1 MLVLAFAFSL
11 LFTEKTMR
19 LDYFHTGDH
28 GREIVALDR
37 IVSDGPWAGSTT
49 RLLDDLNLGTYLF
62 EVVDPDTNRMLCS
75 RGFASLYGEWEA
87 TGEAKTAARTFHESL
102 RFPWP
107 KAPVQVVLKRR
118 GADGLF
124 R

>member
-62 EVVDPDTNRMLCS
+62 EVVDPDTNRMLYS